1 MSICIHVW
9 FSWLQ
14 LTFFYLSGNTDDLAL
29 PPFVDFNNLTSYHLS
44 DQGTKTVAKI
54 LAVIQNTNPEILYC
68 PTLYPKLSI
77 FLHYMGPSDAFN
89 CIYALLRSKDANI
102 MQTKVAVESSKL
114 VLRDLTKKYAVMHI
128 FFSLIHVQ
136 SYIFRQIFR
145 QCYKVEI
152 EFYSILPEIILH
164 VAKIMVLCMF
174 SDIPSNFV
182 ILN

>member
-1 MSICIHVW
+1 M
-9 FSWLQ
+9 
-14 LTFFYLSGNTDDLAL
+14 
-29 PPFVDFNNLTSYHLS
+29 DFNNLTSYHLS
-44 DQGTKTVAKI
+44 EQGTKTVAKI

-128 FFSLIHVQ
+128 FFSCIDT
-136 SYIFRQIFR
+136 
-145 QCYKVEI
+145 CT
-152 EFYSILPEIILH
+152 
-164 VAKIMVLCMF
+164 
-174 SDIPSNFV
+174 
-182 ILN
+182 ILNLSADFQTML

>member
-1 MSICIHVW
+1 
-9 FSWLQ
+9 
-14 LTFFYLSGNTDDLAL
+14 
-29 PPFVDFNNLTSYHLS
+29 
-44 DQGTKTVAKI
+44 
-54 LAVIQNTNPEILYC
+54 
-68 PTLYPKLSI
+68 
-77 FLHYMGPSDAFN
+77 MGPSDAFN

-128 FFSLIHVQ
+128 FFHALIHVQ
-136 SYIFRQIFR
+136 SYIYRQIFK

-152 EFYSILPEIILH
+152 EFNSILPEIILH

>member
-1 MSICIHVW
+1 MIFLI
-9 FSWLQ
+9 
-14 LTFFYLSGNTDDLAL
+14 TINIFFYLSGNTDDLAL

-44 DQGTKTVAKI
+44 EQGTRTVAKI

-128 FFSLIHVQ
+128 FFHALIHVQ
-136 SYIFRQIFR
+136 SYIYRQIFR
-145 QCYKVEI
+145 QCYKVDI
-152 EFYSILPEIILH
+152 EFYSI
-164 VAKIMVLCMF
+164 
-174 SDIPSNFV
+174 
-182 ILN
+182 

>member
-1 MSICIHVW
+1 M
-9 FSWLQ
+9 
-14 LTFFYLSGNTDDLAL
+14 
-29 PPFVDFNNLTSYHLS
+29 DFNNLTSYHLS
-44 DQGTKTVAKI
+44 EQGTKTVAKI

-128 FFSLIHVQ
+128 FFHALIHVQ
-136 SYIFRQIFR
+136 SYIYQQIFK

-152 EFYSILPEIILH
+152 EFNSI
-164 VAKIMVLCMF
+164 
-174 SDIPSNFV
+174 
-182 ILN
+182 